1 MDLTICGYC
10 DLRGSKFDQYFPG
23 SGGRDL
29 SGNKRTAEQSF
40 DQTLTR
46 SNAAIAVSCNAKFND
61 KKGNQSEDWEAG
73 KPIRVCRSYKFQ
85 KYSKY
90 APDVGVR

>member
-1 MDLTICGYC
+1 MNSCSLSRSIKNRIFFIF
-10 DLRGSKFDQYFPG
+10 LG

-40 DQTLTR
+40 DQTLTK

-61 KKGNQSEDWEAG
+61 KKGNESTDWQEG

-85 KYSKY
+85 KHSKY
-90 APDVGVR
+90 APDAGVR